1 MTHLDH
7 LDETDRELMAVARR
21 AATEAARV
29 HRTRSPE
36 GRPWG
41 EKGRADFV
49 TDVDLEAQEVI
60 LEVIGEAF
68 PSHRIVAEEE
78 DVAGGGGAGGGP
90 GRAGAPGDRAEAGDR
105 TDPAEP
111 EGTRWIVDPLDG
123 TTNWLHGYPE
133 YAVSLAVED
142 GRGLRAALVLNSAT
156 GERFEAVRG
165 EGAWRDGQPIG
176 VSEVDDLEMALVGT
190 GFPFKKPDYLDDY
203 LEVFREVL
211 FRTSG
216 IRRAGSAALDLCD
229 LACGRLDAFWE
240 HWLLPWDV
248 AGGALVV
255 AEAGGRLETFP
266 LPDRR
271 EAPGASYAER
281 PGAAYL
287 GSNGALA
294 GAFREMV
301 LGPGGSA

>member
-1 MTHLDH
+1 
-7 LDETDRELMAVARR
+7 MAVARR
-21 AATEAARV
+21 AAAEAARV

-60 LEVIGEAF
+60 LETIGEAF
-68 PSHRIVAEEE
+68 PSHRIVAEE
-78 DVAGGGGAGGGP
+78 DAVAGGEVDGP
-90 GRAGAPGDRAEAGDR
+90 A
-105 TDPAEP
+105 DPVDL
-111 EGTRWIVDPLDG
+111 EGIRWIVDPLDG

-142 GRGLRAALVLNSAT
+142 DRGLRAALVLNSAT

-165 EGAWRDGQPIG
+165 EGAWRDGEPID
-176 VSEVDDLEMALVGT
+176 VSAVEDLEMALVGT
-190 GFPFKKPDYLDDY
+190 GFPFKKPAYLDDY

-216 IRRAGSAALDLCD
+216 IRRAGSAALDMCD

-271 EAPGASYAER
+271 EPPAASYAGR
-281 PGAAYL
+281 RGAAYV
-287 GSNGALA
+287 GCNGALG

-301 LGPGGSA
+301 LRPGGSA